1 MPASRS
7 QLSPDVYIKEAPL
20 RESSDFMLF
29 SHPHHLCG
37 DRLICGGSEHF
48 LQLYDQWSVPSTDDK
63 LDLSKILDVFLQIL
77 FMSDDSPDSR
87 CDYTPPCSNI
97 SQNQFL
103 PVLPPQFSNVDKK
116 NLKASNSC

>member
-1 MPASRS
+1 M
-7 QLSPDVYIKEAPL
+7 
-20 RESSDFMLF
+20 
-29 SHPHHLCG
+29 G
-37 DRLICGGSEHF
+37 GRLICEGSEDF

-87 CDYTPPCSNI
+87 CDYTPPRSNI

-116 NLKASNSC
+116 TPESFKFLLKVTKIILDG

>member
-1 MPASRS
+1 M
-7 QLSPDVYIKEAPL
+7 
-20 RESSDFMLF
+20 
-29 SHPHHLCG
+29 
-37 DRLICGGSEHF
+37 ICGGSEDF
-48 LQLYDQWSVPSTDDK
+48 LQPYDQWSVPSTDDK

-87 CDYTPPCSNI
+87 CDYTPPRSNI

-116 NLKASNSC
+116 HLKASNSC